1 LEDLRTP
8 SLEGGKSAGLVQL
21 RQEAAA
27 DHIGSN
33 SSKNSSK
40 TALDTFSG
48 HLVRP
53 F

>member
-27 DHIGSN
+27 DHIGS
-33 SSKNSSK
+33 KNSSK